1 MTELL
6 WDVADWTVELVVQ
19 REGEREERREKKR
32 GERRE
37 VEVDAAYLR
46 HRARKWCGL
55 SSTEVALSRLLSS
68 DCNYVYRT
76 FRTWTGGTQNSRS
89 SYVSVD
95 KVRKVQTLA
104 LLMSTFPLSYIPD
117 MCMTCKPPL
126 RYHTVC
132 FSHAPPHFN
141 LYSPLSTLRPAV
153 EVKVQVISAA
163 CISASATLAIGMC
176 LALPCLSA
184 THSIR
189 SRVCLSRAT
198 LSSLTSR

>member
-19 REGEREERREKKR
+19 REEEREERREKKR

-46 HRARKWCGL
+46 HRARKWCCL

-126 RYHTVC
+126 RYQYRMLLSCTT
-132 FSHAPPHFN
+132 ALQP
-141 LYSPLSTLRPAV
+141 LLSTLHSPARGRS
-153 EVKVQVISAA
+153 EGS
-163 CISASATLAIGMC
+163 SHIGSLHERECYPCNRYVPC
-176 LALPCLSA
+176 LALLLRIRFVRGSA
-184 THSIR
+184 
-189 SRVCLSRAT
+189 
-198 LSSLTSR
+198 

>member
-19 REGEREERREKKR
+19 RRREKKR
-32 GERRE
+32 GGERRE

-46 HRARKWCGL
+46 HRARKWCCL

-76 FRTWTGGTQNSRS
+76 FRTWTGDTQNSRS
-89 SYVSVD
+89 SDLSID
-95 KVRKVQTLA
+95 KARKVQTVA

-126 RYHTVC
+126 RYQYRMLPSCTTSLQSLLSTLH
-132 FSHAPPHFN
+132 
-141 LYSPLSTLRPAV
+141 SPLSGQR
-153 EVKVQVISAA
+153 
-163 CISASATLAIGMC
+163 
-176 LALPCLSA
+176 
-184 THSIR
+184 
-189 SRVCLSRAT
+189 
-198 LSSLTSR
+198 